1 MTDITKETI
10 DEKLTEIR
18 TTTSLIN
25 TPETDTKF
33 GIEGTFCIYSI
44 GMKDNYDLPDLEMR
58 GVPGMLI
65 NAAAETINDI
75 NAYRLVSDKPV
86 LVGQILTWRYGQIRT
101 EQGDDW
107 DGGVKWKAENMIRLT
122 SAQTTIDHTTCEC
135 CEAEKAG
142 LTE

>member
-1 MTDITKETI
+1 MTEITQELM

-25 TPETDTKF
+25 TPETDIKF
-33 GIEGTFCIYSI
+33 GIKGTFYLYST

-58 GVPGMLI
+58 GIPGMLI
-65 NAAAETINDI
+65 NAAAQTINDI
-75 NAYRLVSDKPV
+75 NAYRLLSDKPV
-86 LVGQILTWRYGQIRT
+86 LVGQILTWQHGQIRT

-107 DGGVKWKAENMIRLT
+107 NGGVQWKAEDMIRLT
-122 SAQTTIDHTTCEC
+122 SAQTDIDHTTCEC

>member
-1 MTDITKETI
+1 MTEITQELM

-25 TPETDTKF
+25 TPETDIKF
-33 GIEGTFCIYSI
+33 GIKGTFYLYST

-65 NAAAETINDI
+65 NAAAQTINDV
-75 NAYRLVSDKPV
+75 NAYRLLSDKPV
-86 LVGQILTWRYGQIRT
+86 LVGQILTWQHGQIRT

-107 DGGVKWKAENMIRLT
+107 NGGVQWKAENMIRLT
-122 SAQTTIDHTTCEC
+122 SAQTDIDHTTCEC

>member
-1 MTDITKETI
+1 MTEITQELM

-25 TPETDTKF
+25 TPETDIRF
-33 GIEGTFCIYSI
+33 GIKGTFYLYST
-44 GMKDNYDLPDLEMR
+44 GMKDNYNLPDLEMR
-58 GVPGMLI
+58 GIPGMLI
-65 NAAAETINDI
+65 NAAAQTINDI
-75 NAYRLVSDKPV
+75 NAYRLLSDKPV
-86 LVGQILTWRYGQIRT
+86 LVGQILTWQHGQIRT

-107 DGGVKWKAENMIRLT
+107 NGGVQWKAEDMIRLT
-122 SAQTTIDHTTCEC
+122 SAQTDIDHTTCEC

>member
-1 MTDITKETI
+1 MTEITRESM

-25 TPETDTKF
+25 TPETDIKF
-33 GIEGTFCIYSI
+33 GVKGTFYLYST
-44 GMKDNYDLPDLEMR
+44 GMKDNYNLPDLEMR
-58 GVPGMLI
+58 GIPGMLI

-75 NAYRLVSDKPV
+75 NAYRLLSDKPV
-86 LVGQILTWRYGQIRT
+86 LVGQILTWQYGQIRT

-107 DGGVKWKAENMIRLT
+107 NGGVQWKAGDMIRLT
-122 SAQTTIDHTTCEC
+122 SAQTDIDHTTCEC

>member
-1 MTDITKETI
+1 MTEITQELM

-25 TPETDTKF
+25 TPETDIKF
-33 GIEGTFCIYSI
+33 GIKGTFYLYST

-58 GVPGMLI
+58 GIPGMLI
-65 NAAAETINDI
+65 NAAAQTINDV
-75 NAYRLVSDKPV
+75 NAYRLLSDKPV
-86 LVGQILTWRYGQIRT
+86 LVGQILTWQHGQIRT

-107 DGGVKWKAENMIRLT
+107 NGGVQWKAEDMIRLT
-122 SAQTTIDHTTCEC
+122 SAQTDIDHTTCEC

>member
-1 MTDITKETI
+1 MTEITQELM

-25 TPETDTKF
+25 TPETDIRF
-33 GIEGTFCIYSI
+33 GIKGTFYLYST
-44 GMKDNYDLPDLEMR
+44 GMKDNYNLPDLEMR
-58 GVPGMLI
+58 GIPGMLI
-65 NAAAETINDI
+65 NAAAQTINDV
-75 NAYRLVSDKPV
+75 NAYRLLSDKPV
-86 LVGQILTWRYGQIRT
+86 LVGQILTWQYGQIRT

-107 DGGVKWKAENMIRLT
+107 NGGVQWKAEDMIRLT
-122 SAQTTIDHTTCEC
+122 SAQTDIDHTTCEC